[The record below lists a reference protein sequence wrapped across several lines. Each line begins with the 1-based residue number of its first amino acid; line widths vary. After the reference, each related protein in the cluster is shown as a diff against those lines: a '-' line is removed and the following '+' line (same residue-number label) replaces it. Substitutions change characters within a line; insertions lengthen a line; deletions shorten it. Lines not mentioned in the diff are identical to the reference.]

1 MDIDRASRDFEAI
14 TEKVLQCA
22 FRVANVLGH
31 GYLEKVYENAL
42 AIELRLAGLTVEQ
55 QARFEV
61 LYRDEVV
68 GEYCPDLI
76 VEGTVVLEVKALRAL
91 VDANISQCL
100 NYLRVTGHRVGL
112 ILNFG
117 TPRIQ
122 YRRVLFDS

>member
-1 MDIDRASRDFEAI
+1 MDSEGSDRSFEAI

-42 AIELRLAGLTVEQ
+42 AIELGLAGLAVEQ

-61 LYRDEVV
+61 RYRDLVV

-76 VEGTVVLEVKALRAL
+76 VEGMVVLEVKALRAL
-91 VDANISQCL
+91 ADANISQCL

-112 ILNFG
+112 VLNFG

-122 YRRVLFDS
+122 YKRVLFDS